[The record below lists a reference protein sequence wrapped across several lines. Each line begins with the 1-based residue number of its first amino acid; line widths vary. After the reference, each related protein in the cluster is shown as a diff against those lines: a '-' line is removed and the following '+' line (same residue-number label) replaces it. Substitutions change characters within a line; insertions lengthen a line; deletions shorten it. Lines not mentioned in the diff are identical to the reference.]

1 MDKRE
6 AIGIRDPSF
15 ELTTVGDLVKR
26 GVLERPI
33 DGNHGEIHPKSA
45 DFVTEGVPF
54 VMASDLKNGGVDYDG
69 CAFITE
75 RQAEGLRKGF
85 AKNGDVLLTHK
96 ATIGETAIVNYN
108 KHPYIMLTPQVTYYR
123 VKDRAVLSNRY
134 LKAYFDSSLFQ
145 QTLQMLAGSGSTRAY
160 LGITEQHRLPIILPP
175 PDKQKKIAAIL
186 ATLDDLIAN
195 NQRRIALLESMAEEI
210 YREWFVRMRFPRH
223 EEVQKTKGIPEGW
236 TPTTLGAIANFV
248 MGQSPS
254 SEHYNETG
262 DGLPFHQG
270 VGTYGDRFPRHQVFC
285 SSTGRKANAGDI
297 LFSVRAP
304 VGRLNIADTELII
317 GRGLAAMRH
326 KENLNSYLF
335 YLLKVTFANE
345 DMIGNGSIFNSVGK
359 DELAKHSILCPPPE
373 LVEMFEALIKSIDAQ
388 LATLY
393 SINTKLSKQRDAL
406 LPRLISGKLRTN
418 TLDIQFPPS
427 MQPSSEEAVQPARYP
442 VNRSSST

>member
-6 AIGIRDPSF
+6 AIGIRDASF

-45 DFVTEGVPF
+45 DFVSEGVPF
-54 VMASDLKNGGVDYDG
+54 VMASDLKNGRVEYGQ

-75 RQAEGLRKGF
+75 RQAESLRKGF

-96 ATIGETAIVNYN
+96 ATIGETAIVAYD

-123 VKDRAVLSNRY
+123 VKDKAALSNRY

-145 QTLQMLAGSGSTRAY
+145 QTLQMLASSGSTRAY
-160 LGITEQHRLPIILPP
+160 LGITEQHRLPVILPP
-175 PDKQKKIAAIL
+175 HEKQEKIAAIL
-186 ATLDDLIAN
+186 GTIDDLIAN
-195 NQRRIALLESMAEEI
+195 NQRRITLLESMAEEI

-223 EEVQKTKGIPEGW
+223 AEVQKPKGIPEGW
-236 TPTTLGAIANFV
+236 TPATLGTIANFV

-285 SSTGRKANAGDI
+285 SSTGRKASAGDI

-326 KENLNSYLF
+326 KQDLNSYLF

-359 DELAKHSILCPPPE
+359 DELAKHPILCPPPE
-373 LVEMFEALIKSIDAQ
+373 LAEMFETFVKPIDAQ

-393 SINTKLSKQRDAL
+393 ATTTKLSKQRDAL
-406 LPRLISGKLRTN
+406 LPRLISGKLGVHA
-418 TLDIQFPPS
+418 LDIQFPPS
-427 MQPSSEEAVQPARYP
+427 MQQPPAEATQREAIVL
-442 VNRSSST
+442 